1 MNEKKNA
8 NANSANLFLYLISH
22 FGQPIYLYRRVYKCS
37 SRKAIG
43 KLYEQRAYY
52 YSFHCVAFING
63 GAIY

>member
-1 MNEKKNA
+1 MNEKKMQMPTLQT
-8 NANSANLFLYLISH
+8 SFLYLISH